1 MLLAAVLCLSGCGQR
16 VQEETETETKSRETQ
31 PATESVILSTE
42 PETEA
47 PTESV
52 PQKLITSVDYTSKD
66 GSVKIT
72 LPDNTWKV
80 TQDAD
85 EMRVFQS
92 GNDAIINIVHADNQ
106 TAMKSLTVMTS
117 REDLEDSLGR
127 QYQEENAYEI
137 EDFTAATKENIQVC
151 RYTVKYNAAARMWAY
166 AVTNAVIDGEDEA
179 YVVTGT
185 VTDDN
190 KTLLEAVKTSVAS
203 FRVLNNETLRK
214 VTGEVIT
221 GTPQVTNEEVKTGTL
236 SAEEM
241 SSLVEYGSSAPL
253 MTNDSVNVRLTP
265 GTDGDVLIT
274 LDKGATVTVTGETNN
289 WFKVDVS
296 GNTGYIR
303 KDFLVYPDTV
313 SQTDQNAETTNTAGT
328 SSGTMTASADV
339 NIRTAPDTNSEVIG
353 SLGVGQSITVIG
365 EQDGWAIVSVDGQTG
380 YVARDYLG
388 TSNSSQSA
396 SDTGNVVTTG
406 ESTQND
412 PADQNTQGASAGD
425 NTQNDPAVDR
435 SSTYVGGTVI
445 SSSVDTITIQTDSG
459 AVQTIY
465 YGDAAVSS
473 SDGIY
478 DGVYVEVVFDPA
490 LSGDDGTINALNV
503 TGY

>member
-1 MLLAAVLCLSGCGQR
+1 MTRRPGHIMLLLAALCLSGCGQR
-16 VQEETETETKSRETQ
+16 VQEPPETESRNKETEA
-31 PATESVILSTE
+31 ATEVVMLSTE
-42 PETEA
+42 PETQA
-47 PTESV
+47 QTEKE

-117 REDLEDSLGR
+117 KEDLEASLGK
-127 QYQEENAYEI
+127 QYQEDKAYEI
-137 EDFTAATKENIQVC
+137 EDFTSATTDSIQVC

-190 KTLLEAVKTSVAS
+190 KTLLDAVKKSVES

-221 GTPQVTNEEVKTGTL
+221 GTPQLTTEEVKTGTL
-236 SAEEM
+236 SAEELE
-241 SSLVEYGSSAPL
+241 SLVEYGSSAPL
-253 MTNDSVNVRLTP
+253 VTNDSVNVRLTP
-265 GTDGDVLIT
+265 GTDGGVLTT
-274 LDKGATVTVTGETNN
+274 LNKGDTVTVTGETNN
-289 WFKVDVS
+289 WFRVDIN

-303 KDFLVYPDTV
+303 KDFLVYPE
-313 SQTDQNAETTNTAGT
+313 NAPADAQDNNADKPEAQAS
-328 SSGTMTASADV
+328 SSGMMTASSDV
-339 NIRTAPDTNSEVIG
+339 NVRSAPGTDSEVIG
-353 SLGVGQSITVIG
+353 SISAGQTVSVVG
-365 EQDGWAIVSVDGQTG
+365 EQDGWLIVSIDGQTG
-380 YVARDYLG
+380 YVAKNYFNEG
-388 TSNSSQSA
+388 TSSGDANTGT
-396 SDTGNVVTTG
+396 DTGTTPDDNNSVS
-406 ESTQND
+406 ED
-412 PADQNTQGASAGD
+412 PAGS
-425 NTQNDPAVDR
+425 R
-435 SSTYVGGTVI
+435 SSTYLGGTVI
-445 SSSVDTITIQTDSG
+445 STTIDTVTIQADDGS
-459 AVQTIY
+459 VSTIY
-465 YGDAAVSS
+465 YGDAAISS
-473 SDGIY
+473 SSGIY
-478 DGVYVEVVFDPA
+478 DGVYVEIVYDPLMTDA
-490 LSGDDGTINALNV
+490 DGTLHALNL

>member
-1 MLLAAVLCLSGCGQR
+1 MTRKAGRIMLFAAALCLSGCGQR
-16 VQEETETETKSRETQ
+16 VQEQTETEKRETQ
-31 PATESVILSTE
+31 AATESVILSTE

-47 PTESV
+47 PTESA

-117 REDLEDSLGR
+117 REDLEASLSK

-236 SAEEM
+236 SAEELE
-241 SSLVEYGSSAPL
+241 SLVEYGSSSPL
-253 MTNDSVNVRLTP
+253 VTNDSVNVRLTP
-265 GTDGDVLIT
+265 GTDGGVLTT
-274 LDKGATVTVTGETNN
+274 LDKGATVTVTGETDN
-289 WFKVDVS
+289 WFRVDIN
-296 GNTGYIR
+296 GNAGYIR
-303 KDFLVYPDTV
+303 KDFLVYPQNADTAEKP
-313 SQTDQNAETTNTAGT
+313 DQNAEAAQNG
-328 SSGTMTASADV
+328 SSSTMTASADV
-339 NIRTAPDTNSEVIG
+339 NIRTAPGTDSEVIG
-353 SLGVGQSITVIG
+353 SLGAGQSVTVIG
-365 EQDGWAIVSVDGQTG
+365 EQDGWVIVSVNGQTG
-380 YVARDYLG
+380 YVAKDYLSASG
-388 TSNSSQSA
+388 SSQNTA
-396 SDTGNVVTTG
+396 QTGDVENTG
-406 ESTQND
+406 ESTQNG
-412 PADQNTQGASAGD
+412 PAS
-425 NTQNDPAVDR
+425 DR
-435 SSTYVGGTVI
+435 SSTFVGGTVI

-459 AVQTIY
+459 EVKTVY
-465 YGDAAVSS
+465 YGDAAVSAS
-473 SDGIY
+473 SGIY
-478 DGVYVEVVFDPA
+478 DGVYVEIVYDPSM
-490 LSGDDGTINALNV
+490 SGGDGTINAQNI